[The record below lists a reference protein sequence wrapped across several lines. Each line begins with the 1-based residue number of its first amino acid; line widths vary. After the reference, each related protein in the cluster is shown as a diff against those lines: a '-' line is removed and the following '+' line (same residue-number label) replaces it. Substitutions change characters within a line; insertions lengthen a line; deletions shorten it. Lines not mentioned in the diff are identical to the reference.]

1 MSETPICERMLKKPA
16 FSPSE
21 WIEEFKR
28 LERAANAMRDV
39 LKDWNRDAS
48 NPPTVPIIE
57 WVFQLADRTTTAL
70 AQFDALK
77 KP

>member
-28 LERAANAMRDV
+28 LERAANAMRATLERSLQHHGCD
-39 LKDWNRDAS
+39 
-48 NPPTVPIIE
+48 PCHITE
-57 WVFQLADRTTTAL
+57 AL
-70 AQFDALK
+70 EQFDALK